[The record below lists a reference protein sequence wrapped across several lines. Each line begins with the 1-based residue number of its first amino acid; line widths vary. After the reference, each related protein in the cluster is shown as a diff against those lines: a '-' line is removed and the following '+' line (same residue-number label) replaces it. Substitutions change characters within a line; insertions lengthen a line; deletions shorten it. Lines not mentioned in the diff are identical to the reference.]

1 MVLSARPRL
10 LFFVVSKFFVCCFE
24 NFGCSIF
31 PFNCSLTN
39 LTTDSHSINR
49 VTLCLVL
56 LFSLPQVAGCF
67 LSNCCCLHPCHRLY
81 ILGARETGEV
91 VTDTQSEVLQL
102 TAPSGPW
109 DRCS

>member
-10 LFFVVSKFFVCCFE
+10 LFFVVSKFFVCCFK

-49 VTLCLVL
+49 ETL
-56 LFSLPQVAGCF
+56 FPRFVAF
-67 LSNCCCLHPCHRLY
+67 FYHRLLIVTY
-81 ILGARETGEV
+81 PIV
-91 VTDTQSEVLQL
+91 VVYTLATDCIS
-102 TAPSGPW
+102 
-109 DRCS
+109 